1 MIANTEAFGGYLDR
15 LGVAYKYIERQG
27 KSDLILLKYRME
39 RDRNIEVMV
48 FFDQDNENV
57 SFRCYT
63 GIRPEK
69 SNYSRAMSILNDLN
83 MSYRGIKYY
92 LNDEIIVAGDFI
104 VGDDSTQIVCYKYL
118 ECFVNVINET
128 YDNILQ
134 VLFR

>member
-1 MIANTEAFGGYLDR
+1 
-15 LGVAYKYIERQG
+15 
-27 KSDLILLKYRME
+27 ME